1 MEHKPNNL
9 HEPAA
14 ILPGPRPETPGEPA
28 SALDFEPVAVAWR
41 SDGWTPEKQRGFI
54 EALADCGI
62 VREAAAR
69 VGMSERSANYLRR
82 RDGAA
87 SFGQAWDTA
96 IGIGASRLTSVAYER
111 AVLGT
116 IKPHFY
122 RGRIVGEERVYDNRL
137 LISLLAKAERSAV
150 PGGPG
155 DPGSVDAVLAD
166 WDGWMDAIENGLDA
180 PRPRPA
186 ETLEQARARAE
197 AERDAFF
204 RRLR

>member
-1 MEHKPNNL
+1 MEGTGKP
-9 HEPAA
+9 P
-14 ILPGPRPETPGEPA
+14 

-69 VGMSERSANYLRR
+69 VGMTERSANYLRR

-87 SFGQAWDTA
+87 SFARAWDAA
-96 IGIGASRLTSVAYER
+96 IRFGASRIGSVAYER

-116 IKPHFY
+116 VKPYFY
-122 RGRIVGEERVYDNRL
+122 RGRIVGEQRVYDNRL
-137 LISLLAKAERSAV
+137 LLSLLAKAEKSTA
-150 PGGPG
+150 P
-155 DPGSVDAVLAD
+155 VDVSAVLAD
-166 WDGWMDAIENGLDA
+166 WDGWMDAIEQGLDA

-186 ETLEQARARAE
+186 ET
-197 AERDAFF
+197 
-204 RRLR
+204 